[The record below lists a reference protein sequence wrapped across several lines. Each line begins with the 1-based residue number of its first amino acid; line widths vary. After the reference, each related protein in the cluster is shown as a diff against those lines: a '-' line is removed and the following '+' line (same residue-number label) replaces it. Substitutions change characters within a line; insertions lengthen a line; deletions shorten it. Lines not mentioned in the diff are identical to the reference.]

1 MLSMGRGIWGGLLVL
16 ALGCGAVG
24 VVTAADDPAAAIA
37 ARRDLMKGQGKQM
50 GIINDFVQNKKG
62 SAADVVAAAKVL
74 EETAAKIPSLFPK
87 GSSLDD
93 FPGKTGA
100 KPVIWE
106 KWDDFQKAAAY
117 LGSEAKELAEVA
129 ETGDTAKIAEH
140 FGDVGKDGCG
150 GCHTTFRQKL
160 N

>member
-1 MLSMGRGIWGGLLVL
+1 MLSARHGVLGGLLVL
-16 ALGCGAVG
+16 ALGCGAVA
-24 VVTAADDPAAAIA
+24 VVTAADDPAATIA
-37 ARRDLMKGQGKQM
+37 ARRDLMKNQGKQM

-106 KWDDFQKAAAY
+106 KWDDFKKAADY

>member
-1 MLSMGRGIWGGLLVL
+1 GPGG
-16 ALGCGAVG
+16 AR
-24 VVTAADDPAAAIA
+24 PAPTMP
-37 ARRDLMKGQGKQM
+37 ARRDLMKGQGKEM

-62 SAADVVAAAKVL
+62 SAADVVAAAKAL
-74 EETAAKIPSLFPK
+74 EESSAKIPSLFPK
-87 GSSLDD
+87 GTSLDD

-117 LGSEAKELAEVA
+117 LGNEAKELQEAAEG
-129 ETGDTAKIAEH
+129 GDPAKIAEH
-140 FGDVGKDGCG
+140 FADVGKEGCR
-150 GCHTTFRQKL
+150 GCHTTFPH

>member
-1 MLSMGRGIWGGLLVL
+1 MPSMRRGLWGGVLVL

-24 VVTAADDPAAAIA
+24 VVTAADDPMAAIT

-62 SAADVVAAAKVL
+62 SAADVVAAAKAL
-74 EETAAKIPSLFPK
+74 EDSAAKIPGLFPK

-117 LGSEAKELAEVA
+117 LGSEAKELQEAA
-129 ETGDTAKIAEH
+129 ETGDAAKIAEH
-140 FGDVGKDGCG
+140 FGDVGKEGCG

>member
-1 MLSMGRGIWGGLLVL
+1 MLSMRRGLWGGLLVL

-24 VVTAADDPAAAIA
+24 VVTAADDPAATIT
-37 ARRDLMKGQGKQM
+37 ARRDLMKTRGKEM

-62 SAADVVAAAKVL
+62 SAADIVAAAKAM
-74 EETAAKIPSLFPK
+74 EESADKLPGLFPK
-87 GSSLDD
+87 GTSLDD

-106 KWDDFQKAAAY
+106 KWDDFQKASTY
-117 LGSEAKELAEVA
+117 FGSEAKELAEVA
-129 ETGDTAKIAEH
+129 ETGDTAKIAQQFEE
-140 FGDVGKDGCG
+140 VGKACG
-150 GCHTTFRQKL
+150 ACHTTFRQKL

>member
-1 MLSMGRGIWGGLLVL
+1 MATMRRGIWGGLLVL

-24 VVTAADDPAAAIA
+24 IVTAADDPAATIT
-37 ARRDLMKGQGKQM
+37 ARRDLMKTRGKEM

-62 SAADVVAAAKVL
+62 STADVVAAAKAM
-74 EETAAKIPSLFPK
+74 EESAGKLPGLFPK
-87 GSSLDD
+87 GTSLDY

-106 KWDDFQKAAAY
+106 KWDDFQKASAY
-117 LGSEAKELAEVA
+117 FGSEAKDLAEVA
-129 ETGDTAKIAEH
+129 EAGDAAKIAEH
-140 FGDVGKDGCG
+140 FEDVGKACG
-150 GCHTTFRQKL
+150 ACHTTFRQKL